1 MLITMLKSK
10 IHRIKVTD
18 KNLNYEGSITID
30 QDLMDQAGLI
40 PYERVEVYNINNG
53 ERFST
58 YAIPGKRGSMEC
70 VLNGAT
76 ARKGEIGDLLI
87 IVAFAELTV
96 EEAKGFTPKVIQ
108 LNN

>member
-1 MLITMLKSK
+1 
-10 IHRIKVTD
+10 VTD

-30 QDLMDQAGLI
+30 EEIMERAGLI

-58 YAIPGKRGSMEC
+58 YVIPGNRGTKEC
-70 VLNGAT
+70 ILNGAT

-87 IVAFAELTV
+87 VVSFAILPYHDSLIF
-96 EEAKGFTPKVIQ
+96 KPKVVV
-108 LNN
+108 LEN

>member
-87 IVAFAELTV
+87 IVAYAELTV
-96 EEAKGFTPKVIQ
+96 EEAKGFTPKVVQ

>member
-1 MLITMLKSK
+1 MFVTLLKSK

-30 QDLMDQAGLI
+30 QDLMEKAGLL
-40 PYERVEVYNINNG
+40 PFERVEVYNINNG

-58 YAIPGKRGSMEC
+58 YVIPGKRGSKEC
-70 VLNGAT
+70 ILNGAT

-87 IVAFAELTV
+87 VVAFADLNL
-96 EEAKGFTPKVIQ
+96 EEVKNFNPKVV
-108 LNN
+108 LLDN